1 MKQFTKKGGDDMS
14 VQNTHFICEIC
25 GGYEMV
31 LSSLNLRC
39 NYGSENDG
47 EELKLRICGKC
58 ADRYM
63 SVFNEKTQEK
73 YRGDKHKRT
82 KGL

>member
-1 MKQFTKKGGDDMS
+1 MS

-47 EELKLRICGKC
+47 EKLKLHICGNC
-58 ADRYM
+58 ADRIYECIQRER
-63 SVFNEKTQEK
+63 NIKEQ
-73 YRGDKHKRT
+73 RR
-82 KGL
+82 